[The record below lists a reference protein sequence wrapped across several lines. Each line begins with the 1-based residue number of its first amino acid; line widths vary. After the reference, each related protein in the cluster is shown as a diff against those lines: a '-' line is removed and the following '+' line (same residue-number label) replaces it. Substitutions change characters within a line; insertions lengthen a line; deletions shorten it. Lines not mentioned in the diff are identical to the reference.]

1 METNQT
7 VADGVAAP
15 APWRRT
21 RPIWLV
27 VLLSIATFGLYPYW
41 WFYATWRELKLE
53 VDDPRMRPVW
63 HALAIALVPIYNY
76 FRFDALMY
84 LIRERALLAS
94 VPNSLHPGWCVV
106 VWIITSAYSTASFR
120 LFLRGAQ
127 TPIWVDIAVSAV
139 EGALIAWGQSA
150 LNSTWRASTP
160 GSARERVHPVE
171 WAVIGVGAILVG
183 LALLS
188 DLI

>member
-76 FRFDALMY
+76 FRFYAHMDLLSMRRRYDAATL
-84 LIRERALLAS
+84 RALS
-94 VPNSLHPGWCVV
+94 
-106 VWIITSAYSTASFR
+106 R
-120 LFLRGAQ
+120 RGALRVLAPGP
-127 TPIWVDIAVSAV
+127 TVPSSGKPSPWFCLVDRPNQ
-139 EGALIAWGQSA
+139 LK
-150 LNSTWRASTP
+150 
-160 GSARERVHPVE
+160 
-171 WAVIGVGAILVG
+171 
-183 LALLS
+183 
-188 DLI
+188 

>member
-1 METNQT
+1 MRGEAFIPWLRSSPRGRPRPLPLYQT
-7 VADGVAAP
+7 GS
-15 APWRRT
+15 RT
-21 RPIWLV
+21 GAKIYLDKSRPSV
-27 VLLSIATFGLYPYW
+27 
-41 WFYATWRELKLE
+41 
-53 VDDPRMRPVW
+53 
-63 HALAIALVPIYNY
+63 
-76 FRFDALMY
+76 
-84 LIRERALLAS
+84 IRERALLAS